1 MAISGGP
8 WGVRKLRAILTF
20 YRDGLEIGNLRMF
33 RWFLRLQIRLGGGGR
48 GVTGGR
54 AGGHVAE
61 TLLCARRDGH
71 RWRFYRRRRSRLCV
85 CPMLACF
92 VGLSSLGANQDCN
105 DSFCESMVA
114 PPLFAALQR
123 HAAALTM
130 HLGRSGLA
138 RYRAVS
144 VAIDTPT
151 GPEPPRHRF
160 RPICTVRR

>member
-1 MAISGGP
+1 
-8 WGVRKLRAILTF
+8 
-20 YRDGLEIGNLRMF
+20 
-33 RWFLRLQIRLGGGGR
+33 
-48 GVTGGR
+48 
-54 AGGHVAE
+54 
-61 TLLCARRDGH
+61 
-71 RWRFYRRRRSRLCV
+71 
-85 CPMLACF
+85 MLACF

-160 RPICTVRR
+160 RPTVQLYRGSGRARREYLILPFLTSAWCCVAPTAPRCKCTTYTACPSRSGRVSFAHCMSPTSHGHVATFLTQSVRPETATISIWPNQ